1 MANRYRMRYASINTN
16 FLGHNRWDIQLSIF
30 TPFLSQPAC
39 GAALAAVYSGQV
51 TISLKTI
58 PKRMGISSGE
68 IFLTEVLFL
77 RNVLFIVFAH
87 GCFVNVDTPL
97 HQSVDDNYV
106 HQNSQT
112 IAVNSLMIG

>member
-1 MANRYRMRYASINTN
+1 MGYPMNCILY
-16 FLGHNRWDIQLSIF
+16 IF

-87 GCFVNVDTPL
+87 GCFVNVDTPR
-97 HQSVDDNYV
+97 HQSVDDNLRSSEFPNNRCK
-106 HQNSQT
+106 QLDDRINGWL
-112 IAVNSLMIG
+112 IIIFI